1 MSHQEGV
8 GETVAPHPPRRRT
21 SKKHNLPKKTALRRC
36 TITAQ
41 PGQAHSEQTQTSSS
55 RFLSWSRGV
64 RLGLATYT
72 LPAAAVHLIGAHSP
86 APLGGAVLL
95 LSPVDEEQGGE
106 DEHNRHR
113 HAAGQPD
120 PDICLQA
127 YRKHTSVFWVVVCA
141 CRMSTRSLGRKKVR
155 QRADRTAIDQPHSVR
170 DTWDDI
176 YLGIDSCRGLPLP
189 FSSR

>member
-113 HAAGQPD
+113 HAARQPD
-120 PDICLQA
+120 PDIRLQA
-127 YRKHTSVFWVVVCA
+127 YRKHTSVLDRCLRLSHVESIA
-141 CRMSTRSLGRKKVR
+141 RSGKGEAKGGPDGHRSATQRTRHLGRHLFR
-155 QRADRTAIDQPHSVR
+155 HR
-170 DTWDDI
+170 
-176 YLGIDSCRGLPLP
+176 
-189 FSSR
+189 